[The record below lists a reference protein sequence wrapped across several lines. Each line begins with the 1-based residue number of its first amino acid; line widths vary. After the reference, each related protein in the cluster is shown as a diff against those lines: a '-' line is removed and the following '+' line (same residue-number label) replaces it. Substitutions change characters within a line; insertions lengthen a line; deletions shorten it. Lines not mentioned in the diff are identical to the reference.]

1 MTKPM
6 ILLISNDENHFKEAR
21 PRSDLAW
28 ESLSLRIWPISTNF
42 IEDFSNLIC
51 FEIFFPFEKIIILE
65 HFRILYGFFALF
77 QKKGTRKIIPKCS
90 FLEHKNMIKSR
101 HVINDHFLSNDPK
114 SRSQSTLLW
123 SIHVYFALFLEYF
136 VNMLFFWSIHVYFAL
151 FLPIICNA
159 LYF

>member
-1 MTKPM
+1 MR
-6 ILLISNDENHFKEAR
+6 IA
-21 PRSDLAW
+21 
-28 ESLSLRIWPISTNF
+28 ESP
-42 IEDFSNLIC
+42 NLTY
-51 FEIFFPFEKIIILE
+51 FNEFYRRFLEFDMFWNFFPFWKD
-65 HFRILYGFFALF
+65 HYFRAFQNALRVF
-77 QKKGTRKIIPKCS
+77 CS
-90 FLEHKNMIKSR
+90 FPKERYKKDHSKMLFSRAQKHDKSR